1 MVRINLFGIVCCLF
15 VPFVAQAGIAV
26 APPSGVL
33 DERVIEGAATIIDG
47 DTIDI
52 GGLKIR
58 LAGVD
63 SMERHQECRRDGK
76 AWACGREAKAW
87 LERFIAGAAVRCTRI
102 DMEKTVPLIA
112 NCYNAGG
119 VQLGWAM
126 VNWGY
131 AINDRV
137 YAPNFAPSQRH
148 AMRSRRGIWSGEF
161 IEPVLWRRNRI

>member
-1 MVRINLFGIVCCLF
+1 MKINLSWIVCCLF
-15 VPFVAQAGIAV
+15 LPFVAQAGIAV
-26 APPSGVL
+26 APPSGVPH
-33 DERVIEGAATIIDG
+33 ERVIEGAARIIDG

-58 LAGVD
+58 FAGVD
-63 SMERHQECRRDGK
+63 SMEHQQECQRDGK
-76 AWACGREAKAW
+76 AWACGKEAKAW
-87 LERFIAGAAVRCTRI
+87 LERFIAGATVRCT
-102 DMEKTVPLIA
+102 KVSTKKSVPLIA

-131 AINDRV
+131 AINDRA
-137 YAPNFAPSQRH
+137 YAPNFAPSQRY

-161 IEPVLWRRNRI
+161 IEPVLWRRKGI